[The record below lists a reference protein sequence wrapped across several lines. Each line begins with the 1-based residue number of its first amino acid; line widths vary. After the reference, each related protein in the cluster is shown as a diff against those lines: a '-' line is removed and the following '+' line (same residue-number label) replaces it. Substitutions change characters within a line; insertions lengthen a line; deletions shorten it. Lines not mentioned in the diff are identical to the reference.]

1 MRHQYS
7 GGEGDTR
14 FRPTCIYA
22 SLKHAARKLHF
33 TRLPIVFFFWKRLV
47 RNERER
53 VWNIVAE
60 FRGKFLSINLY
71 EFVHFEYIN
80 YIFIS
85 LEELSLIIIITIK

>member
-71 EFVHFEYIN
+71 EFNILN
-80 YIFIS
+80 I
-85 LEELSLIIIITIK
+85 LIIYFTREVELNNNNN

>member
-71 EFVHFEYIN
+71 EFNILN
-80 YIFIS
+80 I
-85 LEELSLIIIITIK
+85 LIIYFTRGVELNNNNNN

>member
-60 FRGKFLSINLY
+60 SRGKFLSINLY
-71 EFVHFEYIN
+71 EFNILN
-80 YIFIS
+80 I
-85 LEELSLIIIITIK
+85 LIIYFTRGVELNNNNNN